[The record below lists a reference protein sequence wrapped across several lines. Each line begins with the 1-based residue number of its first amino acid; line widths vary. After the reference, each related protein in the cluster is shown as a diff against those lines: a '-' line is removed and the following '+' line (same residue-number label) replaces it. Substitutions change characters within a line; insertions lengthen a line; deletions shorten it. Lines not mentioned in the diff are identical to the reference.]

1 MLFVHLF
8 FWGGLHKTLLQIT
21 TCCHFWV
28 RNNAVGLWCCR
39 WGHGCYD
46 TSLHAAASSSSAS
59 CQSWMA
65 WKRATSRLAPKPHG
79 KMTWDIYFKICSNV
93 PTPCEKNLVQ
103 YYQKYVLFFWSHWL
117 QTSPCFSSIAK
128 VTRCDTSSQRPWLR
142 KLRKRFAK
150 DQLCLRWHNC
160 VML

>member
-1 MLFVHLF
+1 MNYSILNIMKHILYSHPPHRCKCCLFICF
-8 FWGGLHKTLLQIT
+8 FLGGLHKTLLQIT
-21 TCCHFWV
+21 PPKILEKTCCHFWV

-117 QTSPCFSSIAK
+117 QTSPCFSRTLQK
-128 VTRCDTSSQRPWLR
+128 
-142 KLRKRFAK
+142 
-150 DQLCLRWHNC
+150 
-160 VML
+160 

>member
-1 MLFVHLF
+1 MLFVRLF
-8 FWGGLHKTLLQIT
+8 FCLHKTLLQIT
-21 TCCHFWV
+21 PPKILEKTCCHFWV

-103 YYQKYVLFFWSHWL
+103 YYQKFKSMSCFFGRTDFKLPHASQEHCKSNTVRHL
-117 QTSPCFSSIAK
+117 LPASLIA
-128 VTRCDTSSQRPWLR
+128 Q
-142 KLRKRFAK
+142 AA
-150 DQLCLRWHNC
+150 QALC
-160 VML
+160 